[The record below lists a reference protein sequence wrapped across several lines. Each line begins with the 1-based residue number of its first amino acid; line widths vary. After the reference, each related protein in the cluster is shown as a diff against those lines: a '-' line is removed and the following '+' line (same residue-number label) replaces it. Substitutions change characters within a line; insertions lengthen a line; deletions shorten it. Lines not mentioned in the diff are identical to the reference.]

1 MGIEIERK
9 FLVIDDGW
17 KHQAECVFMRQ
28 GYICSDPGRI
38 VRVRIEGERAMLTIK
53 GKTEGISRGEW
64 EYAIPLED
72 ASQLLDVLCE
82 KPLIEKNRYRIPF
95 GGFVWEVDE
104 FFGENAGLIV
114 AEIELES
121 ESQSFVKPDWVGQ
134 EVSHDR
140 RYANANLFKH
150 PYQRWPEMSK

>member
-9 FLVIDDGW
+9 FLVVGDSW
-17 KHQAECVFMRQ
+17 KQQGQGTLIRQ

-38 VRVRIEGERAMLTIK
+38 VRVRIDGDLAMITIK

-64 EYAIPLED
+64 EYAIPLDD
-72 ASQLLDVLCE
+72 AEQLLLGLCE
-82 KPLIEKNRYRIPF
+82 KPLIEKKRTRIPH
-95 GGFVWEVDE
+95 GDFVWEVDE
-104 FFGENAGLIV
+104 FFGENLGLVV

-121 ESQSFVKPDWVGQ
+121 ETQDFARPDWLGA

-150 PYQRWPEMSK
+150 PFQRWA

>member
-1 MGIEIERK
+1 MGMEIERK
-9 FLVIDDGW
+9 FLVVDDGW
-17 KHQAECVFMRQ
+17 KLQGECVFMRQ
-28 GYICSDPGRI
+28 GYICSGPGRI
-38 VRVRIEGERAMLTIK
+38 VRVRIEAACAVLTIK

-64 EYAIPLED
+64 EYAIPVED
-72 ASQLLDVLCE
+72 AQQLLDTLCE
-82 KPLIEKNRYRIPF
+82 KPLIEKNRHRIPF

-121 ESQSFVKPDWVGQ
+121 EAQSFAKPDWVGQ
-134 EVSHDR
+134 EVSQDR

-150 PYQRWPEMSK
+150 PFQSWS